1 MGNSRIPR
9 LKIELISC
17 HTKSDS
23 PLDFRNDVIGFEKKS
38 PKSQHLSENLFETQ
52 RYIYKPFV
60 FKYLW
65 HQQHGSKDNS
75 NSFLI

>member
-23 PLDFRNDVIGFEKKS
+23 PLDFRNDVIGFEKK
-38 PKSQHLSENLFETQ
+38 KSLDVVKIECVIENLLSIWKQ
-52 RYIYKPFV
+52 LNIK
-60 FKYLW
+60 
-65 HQQHGSKDNS
+65 
-75 NSFLI
+75 